1 MIILYNVYINISN
14 IILYDVR
21 VDLKLHEL
29 YFIIFSSFN
38 LVVFSVKQI
47 QGKTIVLYYKLYTY
61 E

>member
-1 MIILYNVYINISN
+1 MIILYNVFININN

-47 QGKTIVLYYKLYTY
+47 QGKTNSG
-61 E
+61 